1 MQYTEEHW
9 LHALSVVRILDA
21 WLLAATS
28 TSRECCAVYCIVLD
42 QVKINTQST
51 VSTEGTPRSYYCEA
65 GKSQLEFLLV
75 GDQPSVVNSSK
86 EPKMNIRRNFRK
98 LGMRKQMHTTVLE
111 NNLIVFAVEED
122 VQVSLPGISL
132 GG

>member
-1 MQYTEEHW
+1 M
-9 LHALSVVRILDA
+9 
-21 WLLAATS
+21 
-28 TSRECCAVYCIVLD
+28 YCTVLD

-51 VSTEGTPRSYYCEA
+51 ASPEGTPRSYYCEA

-86 EPKMNIRRNFRK
+86 EPKMNIRKNSHK
-98 LGMRKQMHTTVLE
+98 LGMRKQMYTTVLE
-111 NNLIVFAVEED
+111 NNLIIFAVEED
-122 VQVSLPGISL
+122 VQVSLPVISL